1 MNDINGNIAIPGGI
15 FDKILPVYNGKCW
28 VKQNG
33 KWGIIKVG
41 EEVDQEQEKTPQ
53 DLSLDEICKLVISH
67 YSKITNSNDYVIFE
81 NECVKENNN
90 YQLIVRYTGGN
101 TANVM
106 YAIVNVNLETG
117 QVEDNLDNSWY
128 IFE

>member
-1 MNDINGNIAIPGGI
+1 M
-15 FDKILPVYNGKCW
+15 
-28 VKQNG
+28 KQNG

-53 DLSLDEICKLVISH
+53 DLLLDEICKLVISH

-101 TANVM
+101 TA
-106 YAIVNVNLETG
+106 IVNVNLETG